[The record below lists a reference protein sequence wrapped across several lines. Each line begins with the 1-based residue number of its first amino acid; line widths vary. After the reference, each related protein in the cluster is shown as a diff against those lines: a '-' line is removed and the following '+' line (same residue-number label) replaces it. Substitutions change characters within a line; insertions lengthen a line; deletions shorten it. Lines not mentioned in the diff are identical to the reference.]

1 MARRV
6 IALLGQPPVVNEEDA
21 AAVATIIPGHLVDY
35 DAGGD
40 LVLHATA
47 GIQAA
52 RTFALER
59 EEVGRD
65 IDTAY
70 AVGDQVKVGAFRIG
84 QRVYAFTPSGQNL
97 AKGELL
103 QSDGAGRLI
112 TLASGQHALARMVE
126 AVAATLPG
134 DTRIRAEIV

>member
-21 AAVATIIPGHLVDY
+21 AAAALIPGHLIDY
-35 DAGGD
+35 DAAGD

-59 EEVGRD
+59 DELGQD

-70 AVGDQVKVGAFRIG
+70 AIGDQVKVGAFHVG

-97 AKGELL
+97 AKGDLL
-103 QSDGAGRLI
+103 QSNGVGCLVA
-112 TLASGQHALARMVE
+112 LASGQHALARMVE
-126 AVAATLPG
+126 AVIAVTPG
-134 DTRIRAEIV
+134 NSRIRAEIV

>member
-21 AAVATIIPGHLVDY
+21 AAVAITPGHLVDY
-35 DAGGD
+35 DAAGD

-59 EEVGRD
+59 DELGRD
-65 IDTAY
+65 IDTVY
-70 AVGDQVKVGAFRIG
+70 AINDQVKVGAFHVG

-97 AKGELL
+97 AKGDLL

-112 TLASGQHALARMVE
+112 ILASGQHALARMVE